1 MMKFITAGKRPRYFG
16 ALTSVINY
24 YDHDKS
30 IYTNEKYLV
39 LIQGVRIH
47 L

>member
-1 MMKFITAGKRPRYFG
+1 MMKFITAGKYQTFG
-16 ALTSVINY
+16 FEYTSVINY

-39 LIQGVRIH
+39 LYTRR
-47 L
+47 